1 VQARVFLVSAKDA
14 AAEATLALLVQGALE
29 GKAAPQREGSEA
41 DLLAALAAPRRAV
54 LEWAAEALE
63 ELPVQA
69 QIVLYLVLLIAAF
82 VLICPLLRPLL
93 AATDRRL
100 HPDDAQGGGGAPR
113 GGGDGNGDGEV
124 LARGRRCRGARKGGR
139 GAARGALTRWRG
151 AGRGGGRG
159 GGGRE

>member
-1 VQARVFLVSAKDA
+1 VRRGVQARVFVVSAKDA

-113 GGGDGNGDGEV
+113 GGGDGSVEV
-124 LARGRRCRGARKGGR
+124 RARGRRF
-139 GAARGALTRWRG
+139 RG
-151 AGRGGGRG
+151 AGGSAERGKGVLRAGR
-159 GGGRE
+159 

>member
-1 VQARVFLVSAKDA
+1 MRRGVQARVFLVSAKDA

-69 QIVLYLVLLIAAF
+69 QIVLYLVLLVAFF
-82 VLICPLLRPLL
+82 VLVCPLLRPLL
-93 AATDRRL
+93 PHSRPPARPSPELRRVEDRGVKCANALSGRL
-100 HPDDAQGGGGAPR
+100 AVIQSPHTMTLVELR
-113 GGGDGNGDGEV
+113 HIFFLLV
-124 LARGRRCRGARKGGR
+124 SIY
-139 GAARGALTRWRG
+139 
-151 AGRGGGRG
+151 
-159 GGGRE
+159 